1 MKNWLKEI
9 FTVFTPKQPDFI
21 QINKWIWKPRLVA
34 KLLFFLQKNCLWN
47 LKKNNT
53 DKVIYASHT
62 QRETWHIF
70 GQQCTFKWILLHSI
84 NVPEFIHQKGVFI
97 FKGVTPGSH
106 ALVSILLPNIFGALS
121 KLPSQPVSNS
131 FRGLYWQQMFTFGSF
146 PFWKQIEHQFL

>member
-1 MKNWLKEI
+1 MNLK
-9 FTVFTPKQPDFI
+9 TQACC
-21 QINKWIWKPRLVA
+21 QA
-34 KLLFFLQKNCLWN
+34 LFFPSKELFMK

>member
-1 MKNWLKEI
+1 MNLKTQACCQALVFPSKELFMK
-9 FTVFTPKQPDFI
+9 
-21 QINKWIWKPRLVA
+21 
-34 KLLFFLQKNCLWN
+34 

-146 PFWKQIEHQFL
+146 PFWKQIENQFL